1 MAMQESYK
9 PSAIGVTATNAAK
22 TAIPY
27 MKKSANL
34 SKWDL
39 LLLAGIAK
47 NTAGAVI
54 SNGAIAVWINTAT
67 AGSITDADFMTF
79 TDTSGRYG
87 VSISAGSKF
96 VVKFYS

>member
-1 MAMQESYK
+1 MAMQESYRPK
-9 PSAIGVTATNAAK
+9 DISVTATSAAK

-27 MKKSANL
+27 IKESASL

-54 SNGAIAVWINTAT
+54 SNGAVVVWMSTST

-87 VSISAGSKF
+87 VSISAGTKF